1 MLGQINETSDNRR
14 YGPGSRLEDG
24 VTMVATNCMRGMVVV
39 SVVGFVGASEPAS
52 AITADLAKK
61 CRELALKAHP
71 TPRVGTKAGAAKSQ
85 QDYFRSC
92 VAKNGKVD

>member
-1 MLGQINETSDNRR
+1 MISA
-14 YGPGSRLEDG
+14 S
-24 VTMVATNCMRGMVVV
+24 NCMRGIAIVVLVGLV
-39 SVVGFVGASEPAS
+39 SAGQPAS

-71 TPRVGTKAGAAKSQ
+71 TPRAGTKTGAAKSQ
-85 QDYFRSC
+85 QDYFRNC